1 MLEVANIRVVT
12 LSSSDRLSWLS
23 GICDGRDMVEQNGV
37 NRLLVNIDDGITR
50 DKLRPEHIT
59 SLACLIE
66 SCARKGCLVQM
77 ETSKEI
83 KDYLENELKIS
94 RYWNLHESYVK
105 PGNNDILNLW
115 KIDPNGME
123 MHAKRISEYF
133 RTTRFQAK
141 DLTPL
146 EGSLTEA
153 YYNVIDHSLC
163 EGIAFSMVEYD
174 RSINKVFISV
184 CDFGRGI
191 AESVRTVLP
200 EITDDVQAI
209 MKAMEPRF
217 TIRSTKHNAGLGLGN
232 LRDYC
237 TDPDSLWII
246 SNDAALVTSGDNER
260 YVRLKK
266 HFKGTLIMY
275 SISLEHL
282 EDNYI
287 EDTLTLL

>member
-105 PGNNDILNLW
+105 PGNDDILNLW

>member
-105 PGNNDILNLW
+105 PGNEDILNLW
-115 KIDPNGME
+115 KIDSNGME

>member
-12 LSSSDRLSWLS
+12 LSSSDRLNWLS

-105 PGNNDILNLW
+105 PGNDDILNLW

>member
-23 GICDGRDMVEQNGV
+23 GICDGRDMIEQNGV

-50 DKLRPEHIT
+50 VKLRPEHIT

-77 ETSKEI
+77 KTSKEI

-105 PGNNDILNLW
+105 PGNDDILNLW

>member
-23 GICDGRDMVEQNGV
+23 GICDGRDMIEQNSV
-37 NRLLVNIDDGITR
+37 NRLVVNIDDDITR

-66 SCARKGCLVQM
+66 SCDRKRCRVQM

-83 KDYLENELKIS
+83 KDYLEKELKIS

-105 PGNNDILNLW
+105 PDNNDILNLW

-141 DLTPL
+141 DLTPI

-163 EGIAFSMVEYD
+163 DGIAFSMVEYD
-174 RSINKVFISV
+174 RGINKVFISV

-209 MKAMEPRF
+209 KKAMEPRF
-217 TIRSTKHNAGLGLGN
+217 TIRSTNHNAGLGLGN

-246 SNDAALVTSGDNER
+246 SNDAALVTSGDNEK

>member
-23 GICDGRDMVEQNGV
+23 GICDGRDIIEQNGV

-105 PGNNDILNLW
+105 PGNEDILNLW

>member
-23 GICDGRDMVEQNGV
+23 GICDGRDMIEQNGV
-37 NRLLVNIDDGITR
+37 NRLLVNIDDGVTR

-83 KDYLENELKIS
+83 KDYIENELKIS

-105 PGNNDILNLW
+105 PGNEDILNLW

>member
-23 GICDGRDMVEQNGV
+23 GICDGRDMIEQNGV

-105 PGNNDILNLW
+105 PGNEDILNLW

-232 LRDYC
+232 LRNYC

>member
-23 GICDGRDMVEQNGV
+23 GICDGRDMIEQNGV

-50 DKLRPEHIT
+50 DKLRPEHIK

-105 PGNNDILNLW
+105 PGNEDILNLW

>member
-23 GICDGRDMVEQNGV
+23 GICDGRDIIEQNGV

-66 SCARKGCLVQM
+66 SCARKECLVQM

-105 PGNNDILNLW
+105 PGNEDILNLW

>member
-23 GICDGRDMVEQNGV
+23 GICDGRDMIEQNGV

-94 RYWNLHESYVK
+94 RYWNFHESYVK
-105 PGNNDILNLW
+105 PGNEDILNLW

>member
-105 PGNNDILNLW
+105 PGNDDILNLW
-115 KIDPNGME
+115 KIDPDGME
-123 MHAKRISEYF
+123 MHAKRVSEYF
-133 RTTRFQAK
+133 RTTKFQAK

>member
-23 GICDGRDMVEQNGV
+23 GICDGRDMIEQNGV

-105 PGNNDILNLW
+105 PGNEDILNLW

-260 YVRLKK
+260 YVRLKN

>member
-23 GICDGRDMVEQNGV
+23 GICDGRDMIEQNGV

-105 PGNNDILNLW
+105 PGNEDILNLW

-217 TIRSTKHNAGLGLGN
+217 TIGSTKHNAGLGLGN

>member
-23 GICDGRDMVEQNGV
+23 GICDGRDMIEQNGV

-105 PGNNDILNLW
+105 PSNEDILNLW

>member
-1 MLEVANIRVVT
+1 MHKVANIREVI
-12 LSSSDRLSWLS
+12 LSSADRLSWLG
-23 GICDGRDMVEQNGV
+23 GICDGRDMVEQEGV
-37 NRLLVNIDDGITR
+37 NHLVVNISDDIAWE
-50 DKLRPEHIT
+50 DLRPEHIT

-66 SCARKGCLVQM
+66 SCARKGCLAQLEM
-77 ETSKEI
+77 SKEI
-83 KDYLENELKIS
+83 KDFLENELGMS
-94 RYWNLHESYVK
+94 RYWNLDEDYVR
-105 PGNNDILNLW
+105 PGNDDILNLW
-115 KIDPNGME
+115 KIEADGME
-123 MHAKRISEYF
+123 MHAKRVSEYF
-133 RTTRFQAK
+133 RTTKFQAK

-174 RSINKVFISV
+174 RRINKVFISV

-209 MKAMEPRF
+209 RKALEPRF
-217 TIRSTKHNAGLGLGN
+217 TIRSTNHNAGLGLGN

-246 SNDAALVTSGDNER
+246 SNDAALVTSGDNDR
-260 YVRLKK
+260 SVRLKK
-266 HFKGTLIMY
+266 HFKGTLIIY

-287 EDTLTLL
+287 EDDLTLL

>member
-23 GICDGRDMVEQNGV
+23 GICDGRDMIEQNGV

-83 KDYLENELKIS
+83 KDYLENELRIS

-105 PGNNDILNLW
+105 PGNEDILNLW
-115 KIDPNGME
+115 KIDSNGME

-217 TIRSTKHNAGLGLGN
+217 TIGSTKHNAGLGLGN

>member
-23 GICDGRDMVEQNGV
+23 GICDGRDMIEQNGV
-37 NRLLVNIDDGITR
+37 NRLLVNIDDGVTR

-105 PGNNDILNLW
+105 PGNEDILNLW

>member
-23 GICDGRDMVEQNGV
+23 GICDGRDMIEQNGV

-105 PGNNDILNLW
+105 PGNDDILNLW
-115 KIDPNGME
+115 KIDPDGME
-123 MHAKRISEYF
+123 MHAKRVSEYF
-133 RTTRFQAK
+133 RTTKFQAK

-153 YYNVIDHSLC
+153 YYNVIDHSIC
-163 EGIAFSMVEYD
+163 DGIAFSMVEYD

-200 EITDDVQAI
+200 EIRDDVQAI
-209 MKAMEPRF
+209 KKAMEPRF

-246 SNDAALVTSGDNER
+246 SNDAAVVTSGDNER

>member
-1 MLEVANIRVVT
+1 MLEVANIRVVI

-23 GICDGRDMVEQNGV
+23 RICDGRDMIEQNGV
-37 NRLLVNIDDGITR
+37 NRLVVNISDDITR

-105 PGNNDILNLW
+105 PGNDDILNLW

-217 TIRSTKHNAGLGLGN
+217 TIGSTKHNAGLGLGN

>member
-23 GICDGRDMVEQNGV
+23 GICDGRDMIEQNGV

-105 PGNNDILNLW
+105 PGNEDILNLW

>member
-1 MLEVANIRVVT
+1 MLEVANIRVLI
-12 LSSSDRLSWLS
+12 LSSADRLSWLG
-23 GICDGRDMVEQNGV
+23 GICDGMYMAGQKGV
-37 NRLLVNIDDGITR
+37 NRLVVNISDDVMR

-66 SCARKGCLVQM
+66 SCARKSCLVQL
-77 ETSKEI
+77 ETSREV
-83 KDYLENELKIS
+83 KDYLENNLGIS
-94 RYWNLHESYVK
+94 RYWNSSEKYVR
-105 PGNNDILNLW
+105 PGSDDILNLW
-115 KIDPNGME
+115 KIEAEGME
-123 MHAKRISEYF
+123 LHAKRVSDYF

-141 DLTPL
+141 DLTPI

-174 RSINKVFISV
+174 RRTNKVFISV

-209 MKAMEPRF
+209 KKAMEPMF
-217 TIRSTKHNAGLGLGN
+217 TIKSTNHNAGLGLGN

-246 SNDAALVTSGDNER
+246 SNNAALVTSGDNDR
-260 YVRLKK
+260 SVRLKK
-266 HFKGTLIMY
+266 HFKGTLIIY

-282 EDNYI
+282 DDNYI
-287 EDTLTLL
+287 EDDLTLL

>member
-1 MLEVANIRVVT
+1 MLKVANIRVVI
-12 LSSSDRLSWLS
+12 LSSADRLSWLA
-23 GICDGRDMVEQNGV
+23 GICDGRYMIEQKGV
-37 NRLLVNIDDGITR
+37 NHLVVNISNDITR

-66 SCARKGCLVQM
+66 SCARKGCHVQL

-83 KDYLENELKIS
+83 KGYLENELGIS
-94 RYWNLHESYVK
+94 RYWNLHEDYVK
-105 PGNNDILNLW
+105 PGNDDILNLW
-115 KIDPNGME
+115 KIEADGME

-133 RTTRFQAK
+133 RTTKFQAK

-163 EGIAFSMVEYD
+163 EGVAFSMVEYD
-174 RSINKVFISV
+174 RRINKVFISV

-209 MKAMEPRF
+209 KKAMEPRF
-217 TIRSTKHNAGLGLGN
+217 TIRSTNHNAGLGLGN

-246 SNDAALVTSGDNER
+246 SNDGALVTSGDNDR
-260 YVRLKK
+260 SVRLKR

-287 EDTLTLL
+287 EDDLTLL

>member
-23 GICDGRDMVEQNGV
+23 GICDGRDMIEQNGV

-105 PGNNDILNLW
+105 PGNEDILNLW
-115 KIDPNGME
+115 KIDSNGME

-260 YVRLKK
+260 HVRLKK

>member
-23 GICDGRDMVEQNGV
+23 GICDGRDMIEQNGV

-105 PGNNDILNLW
+105 PGNEDILNLW
-115 KIDPNGME
+115 KIDSNGME

>member
-1 MLEVANIRVVT
+1 MLEVTNIRVVT
-12 LSSSDRLSWLS
+12 LSSSDRLSWLR
-23 GICDGRDMVEQNGV
+23 GICDGRDMIEQNGV

-83 KDYLENELKIS
+83 KDYLENEIKIS

-105 PGNNDILNLW
+105 PGNEDILNLW

>member
-105 PGNNDILNLW
+105 PGNDDILNLW

-217 TIRSTKHNAGLGLGN
+217 TIGSTKHNAGLGLGN

-260 YVRLKK
+260 YIRLKK

>member
-105 PGNNDILNLW
+105 PGNDDILNLW

-217 TIRSTKHNAGLGLGN
+217 TIGSTKHNAGLGLGN

>member
-23 GICDGRDMVEQNGV
+23 GICDGRDMIEQNGV

-66 SCARKGCLVQM
+66 SCVRKGCLVQM

-105 PGNNDILNLW
+105 PGNEDILNLW

-217 TIRSTKHNAGLGLGN
+217 TIGSTKHNAGLGLGN

>member
-23 GICDGRDMVEQNGV
+23 GICDGRDMIEQNGV
-37 NRLLVNIDDGITR
+37 NRLLVNIDEGITR

-105 PGNNDILNLW
+105 PGNEDILNLW

>member
-23 GICDGRDMVEQNGV
+23 GICDGRDMIEQNGV
-37 NRLLVNIDDGITR
+37 NRLLVNIDDGITQ

-94 RYWNLHESYVK
+94 RYWNFHESYVK
-105 PGNNDILNLW
+105 PGNKDILNLW

>member
-23 GICDGRDMVEQNGV
+23 GICDGRDMIEQNGV
-37 NRLLVNIDDGITR
+37 NRLLVNIDDGITQ

-94 RYWNLHESYVK
+94 RYWNFHESYVK
-105 PGNNDILNLW
+105 PGNKDILNLW

-200 EITDDVQAI
+200 EIKDDVQAI

>member
-23 GICDGRDMVEQNGV
+23 GICDGRDMIEQNGV
-37 NRLLVNIDDGITR
+37 NRLLVNIDNGITR

-105 PGNNDILNLW
+105 PGNEDILNLW
-115 KIDPNGME
+115 KIDSNGME

>member
-1 MLEVANIRVVT
+1 MLEVANIRVVI

-23 GICDGRDMVEQNGV
+23 RICDGRDMIEQNGV
-37 NRLLVNIDDGITR
+37 NRLVVNISDDITR

-94 RYWNLHESYVK
+94 RYWILHESYVK
-105 PGNNDILNLW
+105 PGNDDILNLW
-115 KIDPNGME
+115 KIDPDGME
-123 MHAKRISEYF
+123 MHAKRVSEYF
-133 RTTRFQAK
+133 RTTKFQAK

-153 YYNVIDHSLC
+153 YYNVIDHSIC
-163 EGIAFSMVEYD
+163 DGIAFSMVEYD

>member
-23 GICDGRDMVEQNGV
+23 GICDGRDMIEQNGV

-105 PGNNDILNLW
+105 PGNEDILNLW
-115 KIDPNGME
+115 KIDSNGME

-217 TIRSTKHNAGLGLGN
+217 TIGSTKHNAGLGLGN
-232 LRDYC
+232 IRDYC

>member
-1 MLEVANIRVVT
+1 
-12 LSSSDRLSWLS
+12 
-23 GICDGRDMVEQNGV
+23 
-37 NRLLVNIDDGITR
+37 
-50 DKLRPEHIT
+50 
-59 SLACLIE
+59 
-66 SCARKGCLVQM
+66 M
-77 ETSKEI
+77 ETSKEM

-105 PGNNDILNLW
+105 PGHEDILNLW
-115 KIDPNGME
+115 KIDSNGME

-217 TIRSTKHNAGLGLGN
+217 TIGSTKHNAGLGLGN